1 MKQEIMEWVKTILLS
16 IIIALLITTFVKPT
30 IVKNHSMTYT
40 LEENDF
46 LMINR
51 LLYRRSEPQER
62 DIIVF
67 QSPLLTAS
75 GDEKLL
81 IKRVIALPGDEL
93 TIREGDVYINGELLE
108 EDYIRDDFTIGDIQM
123 TIPEGNLFVM
133 GDNRSNSLDSRDGV
147 LGLVEEEDIV
157 GKAFFRLYPFNRFG
171 FLK

>member
-1 MKQEIMEWVKTILLS
+1 MKKEILEWTKTIVIS
-16 IIIALLITTFVKPT
+16 VVIALLITTFVKPT
-30 IVKNHSMTYT
+30 IVKNHSMTHT

-51 LLYRRSEPQER
+51 ILYRRGEPRER

-75 GDEKLL
+75 GEEKLL
-81 IKRVIALPGDEL
+81 IKRIIALPGDEL
-93 TIREGDVYINGELLE
+93 TIRNGQVFVNGVIQE
-108 EDYIRDDFTIGDIQM
+108 EDYIRDDYTIGDLQI
-123 TIPEGNLFVM
+123 IVPDGKLFVM
-133 GDNRSNSLDSRDGV
+133 GDNRSNSLDSRDSV
-147 LGLVEEEDIV
+147 LGLIEEDDIV

>member
-1 MKQEIMEWVKTILLS
+1 MKKEILEWLKTIIFS

-30 IVKNHSMTYT
+30 IVKNYSMTHT

-51 LLYRRSEPQER
+51 FFYQRKDPQER

-67 QSPLLTAS
+67 QSPLLTDD

-81 IKRVIALPGDEL
+81 IKRIIALPGDDL
-93 TIREGDVYINGELLE
+93 KIQNGDVFVNGECLK
-108 EDYIRDDFTIGDIQM
+108 EDYIRDGFTIGDIQLI
-123 TIPEGNLFVM
+123 IPEGKIFVM
-133 GDNRSNSLDSRDGV
+133 GDNRSNSLDSRDSV

-157 GKAFFRLYPFNRFG
+157 GKAFFRLYPLQRFG